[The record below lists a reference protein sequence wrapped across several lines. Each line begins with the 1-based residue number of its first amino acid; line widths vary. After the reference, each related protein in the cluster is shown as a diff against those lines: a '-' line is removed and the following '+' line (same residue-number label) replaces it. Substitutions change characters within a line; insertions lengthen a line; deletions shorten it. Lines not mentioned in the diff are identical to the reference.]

1 MTLQEVHLSEPPQ
14 YREPEQTAQAVL
26 ATVPDHPDTGV
37 YIESTAKGASGWFYD
52 VYVEGQRALARGEE
66 PEIVPIFIPWWV
78 TSRYQRYQRS
88 GEPGLD
94 PNERKECK
102 QYGLSDEQMFWY
114 RDQRKRYG
122 ERVSEEF
129 PHTWESAFLS
139 SGLSFFQRSALDH
152 YREHKR
158 EPLRCGRYKVSDVR
172 GKTKGAFQQDWQ
184 GPTHC
189 FADPVEDHSYVVGLD
204 FASGRARD
212 NSSIV
217 VIDKTDRAVVATHR
231 SKMMPDDVLAE
242 AVLLATAYNKALI
255 VPERSGIGSA
265 FVDRLVHEWG
275 YANTYREVDPVAI
288 RHHKSAR
295 FGWATSNRTKQWL
308 LEEMASVVH
317 TKTMQIPCSRLL
329 EEMGTFVYLDEEGKL
344 AGASEGAFD
353 DLVMG
358 FAFAIRGLTAAAP
371 TMRFAERERPKREH
385 RPSIS
390 QRANY

>member
-1 MTLQEVHLSEPPQ
+1 
-14 YREPEQTAQAVL
+14 
-26 ATVPDHPDTGV
+26 
-37 YIESTAKGASGWFYD
+37 
-52 VYVEGQRALARGEE
+52 
-66 PEIVPIFIPWWV
+66 
-78 TSRYQRYQRS
+78 
-88 GEPGLD
+88 
-94 PNERKECK
+94 
-102 QYGLSDEQMFWY
+102 
-114 RDQRKRYG
+114 
-122 ERVSEEF
+122 
-129 PHTWESAFLS
+129 
-139 SGLSFFQRSALDH
+139 
-152 YREHKR
+152 
-158 EPLRCGRYKVSDVR
+158 
-172 GKTKGAFQQDWQ
+172 
-184 GPTHC
+184 
-189 FADPVEDHSYVVGLD
+189 
-204 FASGRARD
+204 
-212 NSSIV
+212 
-217 VIDKTDRAVVATHR
+217 
-231 SKMMPDDVLAE
+231 MMPDDVLAE